1 LLGEWGIP
9 KDSTA
14 GRRVFEERMEW
25 RRRED
30 LRGEFK
36 RVERGWCLGGEEFRQ
51 ELLEQVDAWPGPS
64 HFGEAVQEAEGAQAE
79 RLGVEGLKRLRWT
92 EADLRARRKGERG
105 KVQLARELRSKTTM
119 PLAWIAARL
128 NMGTRGHLAWLL
140 QQRGSGRRAAP
151 TDQCLLEI

>member
-1 LLGEWGIP
+1 MLVGRLMRRCRMLGMVRRWWLVVLGCV
-9 KDSTA
+9 
-14 GRRVFEERMEW
+14 GFRRWRLRRWLRVFEERMEW

-51 ELLEQVDAWPGPS
+51 ELLEQVDARPGPS

-79 RLGVEGLKRLRWT
+79 RLVVEGLKRLRWA

-128 NMGTRGHLAWLL
+128 NIK
-140 QQRGSGRRAAP
+140 GSV
-151 TDQCLLEI
+151 